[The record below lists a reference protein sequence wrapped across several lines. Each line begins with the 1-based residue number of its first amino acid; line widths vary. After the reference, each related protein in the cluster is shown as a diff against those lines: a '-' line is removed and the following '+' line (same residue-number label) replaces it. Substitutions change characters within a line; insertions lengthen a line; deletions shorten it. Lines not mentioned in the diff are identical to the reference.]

1 MARPG
6 NGEANRKSG
15 IAYAAAFALFMC
27 VASMTGVGWVLD
39 RWLLT
44 APWFLVGGIVVGA
57 IAGFYQFVRLTS
69 RL

>member
-1 MARPG
+1 MARSG

-27 VASMTGVGWVLD
+27 VASMTGVGWLLD
-39 RWLLT
+39 RWLQT
-44 APWFLVGGIVVGA
+44 APWFLVGGIVLGA